1 MGILHERELGASES
15 GHTVDTAI
23 GDATERPAAEPSNA
37 FIEFWVWH
45 DGELLPATDDELEW
59 IREREREREARRR
72 LRRWAQ
78 LQDAQH
84 PTALQRVGSVLAT
97 WLAGGQIHPR
107 RPSVGRDASR
117 DRMES
122 RR

>member
-15 GHTVDTAI
+15 DHTVDTAT
-23 GDATERPAAEPSNA
+23 GDAIEQPATEPSNP

-45 DGELLPATDDELEW
+45 DGELLPATDEELEW

-84 PTALQRVGSVLAT
+84 PTALQRIRSVLAT
-97 WLAGGQIHPR
+97 LLAGGQIQPH
-107 RPSVGRDASR
+107 RPSVGQNASR
-117 DRMES
+117 DRVDS